1 MVKNAEAIILGF
13 MCLILTIGICVQIRT
28 VNISGTT
35 TSSNKELNELKTQVL
50 KMKERYDEIYEKINV
65 SQRELEETR
74 KNATSSDK
82 ELKSIEEKINKY
94 NILLGSTDVKG
105 QGVRITLKDAVTNS
119 ILKAIYDP
127 KELIIHNT
135 DILEVVNELKT
146 AGAEAI
152 EVNGQRILDNTVI
165 AFDGNVIVINGEKIS
180 SPFSINAIG
189 FPERLAVLNNE
200 EGYLKRLEQYGIK
213 STFKLEDEIVIVKS
227 IRRNG
232 FKYAKTIK

>member
-1 MVKNAEAIILGF
+1 MAKSAESMILGL

-28 VNISGTT
+28 VSISGIT

-50 KMKERYDEIYEKINV
+50 KMKERYDEIFEKIDIY
-65 SQRELEETR
+65 QKELEKAR

-82 ELKSIEEKINKY
+82 ELKNIEEKINKY

-105 QGVRITLKDAVTNS
+105 QGVRITLADAVTTS
-119 ILKAIYDP
+119 LLRTIYDP

-146 AGAEAI
+146 AGSEAI
-152 EVNGQRILDNTVI
+152 EVNGQRILEDTAI
-165 AFDGNVIVINGEKIS
+165 ACDGNVIVINGEKVS
-180 SPFSINAIG
+180 SPFIINAIG
-189 FPERLAVLNNE
+189 FPERLAALNSE
-200 EGYLKRLEQYGIK
+200 DGYLKRLEQYGIK
-213 STFKLEDEIVIVKS
+213 STFKSENEIVILKS

-232 FKYAKTIK
+232 FKYAKTTK

>member
-1 MVKNAEAIILGF
+1 MTKNAEAIILGL

-50 KMKERYDEIYEKINV
+50 KMKEKYDEIYEKIDV
-65 SQRELEETR
+65 SQQELEKTR

-105 QGVRITLKDAVTNS
+105 QGVRITLTDAVTNS
-119 ILKAIYDP
+119 LLKAIYDP

-135 DILEVVNELKT
+135 DILEIVNEL
-146 AGAEAI
+146 
-152 EVNGQRILDNTVI
+152 
-165 AFDGNVIVINGEKIS
+165 GENDKNRLNYNYNNYSDLKIKICFYYNS
-180 SPFSINAIG
+180 
-189 FPERLAVLNNE
+189 
-200 EGYLKRLEQYGIK
+200 LKLIFY
-213 STFKLEDEIVIVKS
+213 
-227 IRRNG
+227 
-232 FKYAKTIK
+232 

>member
-82 ELKSIEEKINKY
+82 ELKSIELF
-94 NILLGSTDVKG
+94 LL
-105 QGVRITLKDAVTNS
+105 
-119 ILKAIYDP
+119 
-127 KELIIHNT
+127 
-135 DILEVVNELKT
+135 
-146 AGAEAI
+146 
-152 EVNGQRILDNTVI
+152 
-165 AFDGNVIVINGEKIS
+165 
-180 SPFSINAIG
+180 
-189 FPERLAVLNNE
+189 
-200 EGYLKRLEQYGIK
+200 YL
-213 STFKLEDEIVIVKS
+213 
-227 IRRNG
+227 
-232 FKYAKTIK
+232 